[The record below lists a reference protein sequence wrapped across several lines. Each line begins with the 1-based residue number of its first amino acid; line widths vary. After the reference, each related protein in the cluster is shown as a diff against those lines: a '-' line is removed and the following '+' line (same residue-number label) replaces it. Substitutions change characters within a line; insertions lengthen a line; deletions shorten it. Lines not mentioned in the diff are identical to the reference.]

1 LENRIFHNLREE
13 ETSSL
18 KDYINLIRLHIIPI
32 LLISLTGLAVAIIYA
47 LNAIDYYKSTTAMKI
62 HKPTGSILSS
72 PLMPEFNDWG
82 NDRFIAN
89 EIEILKS
96 YRMREIVAK
105 AFIDSFKTIN
115 EPDSFYI
122 IYQSQFSLEDNSKQ
136 ELKSVYQLISM
147 LNGVTI
153 EQKRGLDIVEISIES
168 PSPYEAALLANT
180 YANNYEM
187 LNLKY
192 ERQQLITVKAFL
204 ETQRNEKLNDL
215 VQSEEDL
222 KAFQEKGGVVAIGE
236 QARALIDV
244 LTDFQSQRDA
254 SQIELTISEKS
265 LQQYKDELA
274 KQNPTIAQYIESF
287 ATEPRLR
294 TLQESIA
301 ELETRRDLAITNT
314 TGANRR
320 KELISDYESRINEL
334 KSTLDEQLSVY
345 KASIFASTPEELKQL
360 SLKVLEEEI
369 KSKSLQ
375 SKYESLDNIV
385 QRYEKRFNELPRQT
399 IDFARYQRELT
410 AYEKLYLLVEEKYQ
424 EALINEQSTP
434 GNVMIIDEAIRP
446 LTPSKPNRILIVLVG
461 LVLGVGMGLG
471 FAFVRNYFDNT
482 IKTPE
487 DIQNNNMNVLAWVPQ
502 IEATQDSKEFEFI
515 VARKPDSIHSEAF
528 RALRTRIQFSKLQD
542 NQAKT
547 ILVTSSAPREGKTT
561 VAVNVAGSFAQAN
574 KRTIVIDCDLRKPRM
589 HNVFKIQRFPGF
601 SDYFFGQASLEEII
615 HHTELPNLSF
625 ITAGTIPPNPS
636 EILGSEQ
643 MKSFLEKLKQDYDQ
657 IIIDSPPIIAVT
669 DSEILSRLVD
679 ATILV
684 VAANQTEIE
693 LMRKSTE
700 LLTHEENTLIGV
712 VLNKFS
718 YKSGYGSYYKYYYYY
733 SQHGGNGATKNK
745 SKVRA

>member
-222 KAFQEKGGVVAIGE
+222 KAFQEKGGVVAIDE